1 MPNARLPRECREV
14 SQPPLGVLFVCLGN
28 ICRSPT
34 AEYVARAEFAKL
46 GLHVPVA
53 SRGLGNWH
61 VGQGADPRAVAA
73 ARDEGFDLAPH
84 RARQFHEDDFANF
97 AMVLAVDR
105 ATLAELRRRV
115 PNDMPAP
122 ERFLVAAGLASPDAR
137 ADGDVPDPYT
147 GTSDDFRDVLAL
159 IRRGVDALALRLA
172 ALPAEKGTRHGAG

>member
-1 MPNARLPRECREV
+1 VPNARLPRECREV

-34 AEYVARAEFAKL
+34 AEYVARLEFAKR
-46 GLHVPVA
+46 GLRVPVA

-73 ARDEGFDLAPH
+73 ARAEGFDLAPH
-84 RARQFHEDDFANF
+84 RARQFDDDDFGRF
-97 AMVLAVDR
+97 ATVLAVDR

-122 ERFLVAAGLASPDAR
+122 ERFLVAAGLAPPHSR
-137 ADGDVPDPYT
+137 EDGDVPDPYT
-147 GTSDDFRDVLAL
+147 GTRDDFRDVLAL
-159 IRRGVDALALRLA
+159 IRRGVEALALRLA
-172 ALPAEKGTRHGAG
+172 AQPTEKGTSHDAG